1 MDGHSRS
8 SRLVVL
14 SAEGDGIV
22 MAPLAAGGYM
32 MDTGWAPDPQMAST
46 DDTTVIYDTGHAF
59 PLGFGGGFVFDRRL

>member
-1 MDGHSRS
+1 
-8 SRLVVL
+8 
-14 SAEGDGIV
+14 

-32 MDTGWAPDPQMAST
+32 MDTGWAPDPKMAST